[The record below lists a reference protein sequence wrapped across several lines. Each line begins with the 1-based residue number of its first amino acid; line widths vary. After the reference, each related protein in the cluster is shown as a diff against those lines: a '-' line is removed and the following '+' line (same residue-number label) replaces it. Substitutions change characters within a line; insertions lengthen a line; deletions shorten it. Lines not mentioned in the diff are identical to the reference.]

1 MKKRLLAWLAPR
13 LVILIYYFLRLSI
26 RWKFEG
32 VAYDKNQ
39 PPFILCFWHSRILM
53 MPYMMAGWAGP
64 MLISEHRDG
73 KIISDAVALLG
84 IGAARG
90 SSTRSGVR
98 ALLQMVR
105 MAREGHTLGITPD
118 GPKGPREEVS
128 AGTVMLARKTGLAI
142 RPVSYACSAYWRA
155 KSWDRFYIPKPF
167 SKGVFIVGDDLMI
180 SKDMSDEEGMLLI
193 QEAMDRNTQRAEG
206 YFL

>member
-13 LVILIYYFLRLSI
+13 LVILIHYILRYSI
-26 RWKFEG
+26 RWTFIGE
-32 VAYDKNQ
+32 AYDSKK

-53 MPYMMAGWAGP
+53 MPLMMSGWNGP

-73 KIISDAVALLG
+73 KIIADAVALLG
-84 IGAARG
+84 IGSARG

-105 MAREGHTLGITPD
+105 MARQGRTLGITPD
-118 GPKGPREEVS
+118 GPKGPREKVS
-128 AGTVMLARKTGLAI
+128 AGTIMLARKTGLVL
-142 RPVSYACSAYWRA
+142 RPVSYACKSYWRA

-167 SKGVFIVGDDLMI
+167 SQGVFVVGDDVLI
-180 SKDMSDEEGMLLI
+180 STEVSDEQALIMLQI
-193 QEAMDRNTQRAEG
+193 AMDENTKRAEN